1 MPTKHGGK
9 LTTHVLDTASGKPA
23 ARMRVQLMWV
33 EPDRDVLLRAAVTN
47 PDGRTDGPMLEGDRF
62 SAGTYKLIFDVGDY
76 YATIGHPDAWKFL
89 SIVPVVFTV
98 DDASK
103 NYHVPLL
110 VSPWAYSTY
119 RGS

>member
-1 MPTKHGGK
+1 MAK
-9 LTTHVLDTASGKPA
+9 LTTHVLDTAAGKPA

-33 EPDRDVLLRAAVTN
+33 EHDRDVLLRAAVTN
-47 PDGRTDGPMLEGDRF
+47 ADGRTEGAMIEGDRF

-76 YATIGHPDAWKFL
+76 YASTGHPDARRFL
-89 SIVPVVFTV
+89 SIVPIVFTV
-98 DDASK
+98 DDASA